1 MSERLLEQLS
11 CLAAYVR
18 DPQHPGPP
26 GLEARRLAVYRQLF
40 FGNIESLLA
49 GSFPVI
55 RRTLA
60 MADWHRLV
68 KDFYA
73 GHRCQTPLFTQ
84 IAGEFVGYLEQNAEG
99 HGYPAWLAELAHH
112 EWSESALLLSD
123 AKDPAHDPH
132 GDLIQGTPMVCA
144 LAWTRAYLWPVC
156 DIGPGHQP
164 AEPPSTPTLLLLRR
178 KDGRVTFSRLA
189 PLAYTLLVS
198 LTEHTRSGYEHLIA
212 LAETVGVPP
221 QELFPAGVAALN
233 DFRAQGIVLGSAV
246 LP

>member
-1 MSERLLEQLS
+1 MSARLLEQLS
-11 CLAAYVR
+11 CMANYVR
-18 DPQHPGPP
+18 DPRNPGPP
-26 GLEARRLAVYRQLF
+26 GLQARRLAVYRQLF
-40 FGNIESLLA
+40 LGNIESLLA

-60 MADWHRLV
+60 TADWQRLV
-68 KDFYA
+68 NDFYA
-73 GHRCQTPLFTQ
+73 GHRSQTPLFTQ
-84 IAGEFVGYLEQNAEG
+84 IAGEFVGHLEQRTDS

-123 AKDPAHDPH
+123 AKDPAHDPN
-132 GDLIQGTPMVCA
+132 GDLIQGIPVVSA

-164 AEPPSTPTLLLLRR
+164 AEPSSAPTLLLLRR
-178 KDGRVTFSRLA
+178 RGDQVTFSRLA

-198 LTEHTRSGYEHLIA
+198 LTEHRRSGHEHLIA

-221 QELFPAGVAALN
+221 QELLPVGVAALN
-233 DFRAQGIVLGSAV
+233 DFRVQGIVLGTRMD
-246 LP
+246 